1 MTREIKGLLKV
12 KTKIYC
18 DLCGDVLK
26 RVKTIPVY
34 SEDEEAAKI
43 ETKEKIEKWQK
54 SLIGKNCKICQ
65 SILNAHEKD
74 LQRSAK

>member
-1 MTREIKGLLKV
+1 MEIKGLLKV

-18 DLCGDVLK
+18 DTCGYVLK

-34 SEDEEAAKI
+34 SEDKETAKI
-43 ETKEKIEKWQK
+43 EAKEKIEKWQK

-65 SILNAHEKD
+65 SILNDHERD
-74 LQRSAK
+74 LQRADK